1 MALVEA
7 SLIRTELLSF
17 FMAELI
23 FIIVRIWAFLLEL
36 LEEMKHF
43 NPEDSCK
50 DAIFHRFLTQKESKL
65 KNYSLKIYSQHA
77 NFLNAI

>member
-1 MALVEA
+1 
-7 SLIRTELLSF
+7 
-17 FMAELI
+17 MAELI

-36 LEEMKHF
+36 LEEMKDF

-65 KNYSLKIYSQHA
+65 RRIPFKVQAITCKNHLLKI
-77 NFLNAI
+77 